1 MNLKAGEEAYRSTF
15 YVLRNLVIAIQKIR
29 VLCKMGLKTNIQ
41 AIEDGVL
48 TAIEKDRCLTPVT
61 SSYLYIRRTAGY
73 ASDIA
78 EIALKETIDEVTEKH
93 SATRRRP

>member
-1 MNLKAGEEAYRSTF
+1 MQFTGRSTYILSLPKRWIEGMHLKAGEEAYRSTF

-61 SSYLYIRRTAGY
+61 SSYL
-73 ASDIA
+73 
-78 EIALKETIDEVTEKH
+78 
-93 SATRRRP
+93 

>member
-1 MNLKAGEEAYRSTF
+1 MQFTGRSTYILSLPKRWIEGMHLKAGEEAYGSTF

-61 SSYLYIRRTAGY
+61 SSYL
-73 ASDIA
+73 
-78 EIALKETIDEVTEKH
+78 
-93 SATRRRP
+93 